1 MATKQDQQFKQFL
14 GIFLRRKK
22 IIGCCLLLGLVAGLG
37 VYLSTPKKY
46 KASALIK
53 YQPQGVNPSTMSPDV
68 QARTIDIVANLKQQV
83 TSRTNLEEII
93 TRFDLY
99 PAARQKKAM
108 EDIVVSMKTSDIE
121 FTQQRTGE
129 IFVVSYVGSDPKK
142 VTQVTNALAAKFVE
156 ENIRFREERVTESSA
171 YVQGEL
177 QMAKEA
183 LDKKD
188 EAMRDYKLKYYNE
201 MPQQLQNNMSRLNSL
216 QTQYQNNQSNV
227 QNLEQTRVLVQEQIA
242 QQKEL
247 LSRMIQQ
254 PTTIGGDQK
263 KVYNSQDP
271 FTELAQMKMEL
282 EMLRSRY
289 TEQHPEIKRLKNL
302 IQRKEQSLQNL
313 SPQLSGTSDGPG
325 TQPAIVNPQLEQLEK
340 QLREIELSINNLKQ
354 EKTAISSQI
363 EKYKQWVESTPFRE
377 AEWTSLTRDYTQLN
391 QRYQS
396 LLAQNLAA
404 ESAQSLERSQ
414 KGSQF
419 KIVDPAH
426 MPEKPAKPNF
436 FQFVLLALFLG
447 LASGMGISYTLEH
460 FDTTF
465 KDASD
470 VESYL
475 GIPVAC
481 SIPMVYTQK
490 ERQQKKIQSIL
501 WALTFI
507 IPTFVLTIGIIYLL
521 QKGTIII

>member
-14 GIFLRRKK
+14 GIFLHRKK
-22 IIGCCLLLGLVAGLG
+22 IIGSCLIIGLVAGLG
-37 VYLSTPKKY
+37 LYLSTPKKY

-53 YQPQGVNPSTMSPDV
+53 YQLQSVNPSAMSPDV
-68 QARTIDIVANLKQQV
+68 KSRTIDIVATLKQQV

-93 TRFDLY
+93 NRFDLY
-99 PAARQKKAM
+99 PAARQKKPM
-108 EDIVVSMKTSDIE
+108 EDIVVSMKGKDIE
-121 FTQQRTGE
+121 FSRQPTGE
-129 IFVVSYVGSDPKK
+129 IFVVSYIGSNPKK
-142 VTQVTNALAAKFVE
+142 VAQVTNALAAKFVE
-156 ENIRFREERVTESSA
+156 ENIRFREERVTETSA
-171 YVQGEL
+171 YIQEEL

-188 EAMRDYKLKYYNE
+188 VVMRDYKLKYYNE

-216 QTQYQNNQSNV
+216 QTQYQNNQSNI
-227 QNLEQTRVLVQEQIA
+227 QNLEQTRVQVQEQIA

-247 LSRMIQQ
+247 LPRMIQQ
-254 PTTIGGDQK
+254 PTSGSGK
-263 KVYNSQDP
+263 EKMAYRSHDP
-271 FTELAQMKMEL
+271 IAELAQMKMDL

-313 SPQLSGTSDGPG
+313 SPKMGGTSDSSS
-325 TQPAIVNPQLEQLEK
+325 TQPAIVNPQLIQLEK

-363 EKYKQWVESTPFRE
+363 EKYKKWVEATPFRE
-377 AEWTSLTRDYTQLN
+377 AEWSALTRDYAQLN
-391 QRYQS
+391 QHYQS

-404 ESAQSLERSQ
+404 DSAESLERSQ

-426 MPEKPAKPNF
+426 LPEKPAKPNF
-436 FQFVLLALFLG
+436 LQFILLALFLG
-447 LASGMGISYTLEH
+447 FASGLGISYTLEH
-460 FDTTF
+460 FDTSF

-481 SIPMVYTQK
+481 SIPIIYTKK
-490 ERQQKKIQSIL
+490 ERQQKKIQSLL

-507 IPTFVLTIGIIYLL
+507 IPTLVLTVGIIYLF
-521 QKGTIII
+521 QKGMIII